1 MRRFGNDINPTRQ
14 HMQSMSKTEEN
25 SISNVEK
32 PSDLLQKEND
42 SLRELLKEALIE
54 IENLKNRLQKHE
66 NPKDEYNKR
75 WTMVTKIAFLIS
87 KAQKPLRSSEILQ
100 LLTNREPTIIKK
112 QASMEKYLSAFLN
125 TAMKHG
131 RLIPHKLKGVRGNYY
146 CLPEWITEEG
156 ELISEMRAN
165 IY

>member
-1 MRRFGNDINPTRQ
+1 MRRFGNEINPIRQ

-25 SISNVEK
+25 SHSNVAK
-32 PSDLLQKEND
+32 STDLIQKEND

-54 IENLKNRLQKHE
+54 IENLKNRLEKHE

-75 WTMVTKIAFLIS
+75 WTMVTKIAFLIN

-100 LLTNREPTIIKK
+100 LLTSREPTIIKK

-131 RLIPHKLKGVRGNYY
+131 RLIPYKLKGVRGNYY
-146 CLPEWITEEG
+146 CLPEWINEDG
-156 ELISEMRAN
+156 ELQTELKTAIF
-165 IY
+165 

>member
-1 MRRFGNDINPTRQ
+1 MRRFGNEINPIRQ
-14 HMQSMSKTEEN
+14 HMQNMSKTEEN
-25 SISNVEK
+25 SLSNTAK
-32 PSDLLQKEND
+32 STDLLQKEND

-54 IENLKNRLQKHE
+54 IENLKNRLEKHE

-75 WTMVTKIAFLIS
+75 WTMVTKIAFLIT

-100 LLTNREPTIIKK
+100 LLTNREPTIMKK

-125 TAMKHG
+125 TAMKHR
-131 RLIPHKLKGVRGNYY
+131 RLIPYKLKGVRGNYY
-146 CLPEWITEEG
+146 CLPEWINEED
-156 ELISEMRAN
+156 ELLQEMRKK